1 MSKIINLREIAEI
14 KNGFAFKSKDFCEE
28 GIPIVKIKNIT
39 PPKISID
46 DAQYVSKEIYEDT
59 KQYELNY
66 NDILISMTGSGVN
79 QMSSAVGKV
88 GRVRYKNKS
97 LQNQRV
103 GKVIVKDESRYNVDF
118 LYYYLSM
125 NKTLEYFVMNSSGSA
140 NQANISKD
148 IIERLE
154 VPDFD
159 ILDQNRIANILLSL
173 DNKVENNNAIIAN
186 LEEQAQTIFKSWF
199 VDFDPFQ
206 GEEFINSEFGKI
218 PKSGKAI
225 TLDNIADII
234 MGISPKSETYNNEYL
249 GLPLL
254 NGAADFYED
263 TLNPTRFTSNPI
275 KVSQKKDWLLCIRGT
290 IGNLASA
297 DGKYAIGRGVSA
309 IRSKDDVYRE
319 LIYYYIKHNINN
331 LKSNATGS
339 VISGLSKTDL
349 TKIIVFI
356 PNKSKMIE
364 IHNTFSSIQKVQR
377 NMKRENNLLESIRD
391 TLLPKLMSGEIRVE
405 EALEVK

>member
-186 LEEQAQTIFKSWF
+186 LEEQALTIFKSWF
-199 VDFDPFQ
+199 VNFEPYQ
-206 GEEFINSEFGKI
+206 NEEFVDSELGVIPKDLQIKQLSELFEIKYGKNLPTKKLEEKGYPVFGGNGQIGFYHEYLYEESKLLISCRGAASGKI
-218 PKSGKAI
+218 VVSLPYSFI
-225 TLDNIADII
+225 TNNSLI
-234 MGISPKSETYNNEYL
+234 MNEFKRSYFHYYRYL
-249 GLPLL
+249 F
-254 NGAADFYED
+254 N
-263 TLNPTRFTSNPI
+263 
-275 KVSQKKDWLLCIRGT
+275 T
-290 IGNLASA
+290 IEFEN
-297 DGKYAIGRGVSA
+297 Y
-309 IRSKDDVYRE
+309 
-319 LIYYYIKHNINN
+319 
-331 LKSNATGS
+331 ATGS
-339 VISGLSKTDL
+339 AQPQITITNIKDL
-349 TKIIVFI
+349 KVYV
-356 PNKSKMIE
+356 PNESMINKFNM
-364 IHNTFSSIQKVQR
+364 ILTPIFDTQINLQK
-377 NMKRENNLLESIRD
+377 ENGKLVELRD
-391 TLLPKLMSGEIRVE
+391 TLLPKLMSGEIQVE
-405 EALEVK
+405 EALEAK